1 MNMLTVN
8 NLHVN
13 YGAITAVKGVS
24 FTINQGEIV
33 TLIGANGAGKSTILK
48 TLSGLLKPSQ
58 GTITYKGQELSKL
71 SAPKIV
77 AQGISQ
83 VPEGRHVFPEM
94 TVKENLQMGAYLR
107 KDSNAI
113 AADFQRVYRL
123 FPILAERQDQDAATL
138 SGGEQQ
144 MLVMGRALMA
154 RPKLILLDEPSM
166 GLAPIYIQ
174 KIFTI
179 IEEIKKQGTTILLIE
194 QNATQA
200 LKIAD
205 RAYVLATGTIKLSG
219 TGTELLTDQA
229 VKQAYLGG

>member
-1 MNMLTVN
+1 MLTVN

-33 TLIGANGAGKSTILK
+33 TLIGVNGAGKSTILK

-58 GTITYKGQELSKL
+58 GTITYQGQELSKL

>member
-1 MNMLTVN
+1 MLTVN

-24 FTINQGEIV
+24 FTINQCEIV

-58 GTITYKGQELSKL
+58 GTITYQGQELSKL

-194 QNATQA
+194 QNANQA

-219 TGTELLTDQA
+219 TGAELLTDQA

>member
-1 MNMLTVN
+1 MLTVN

-24 FTINQGEIV
+24 FTINQSEIV

-58 GTITYKGQELSKL
+58 GTITYQGQELSKL

-107 KDSNAI
+107 KDSSAI

-194 QNATQA
+194 QNANQA

-219 TGTELLTDQA
+219 TGAELLTDQA

>member
-58 GTITYKGQELSKL
+58 GTITYQGQELSKL

-94 TVKENLQMGAYLR
+94 TVKENLQMGTYLR